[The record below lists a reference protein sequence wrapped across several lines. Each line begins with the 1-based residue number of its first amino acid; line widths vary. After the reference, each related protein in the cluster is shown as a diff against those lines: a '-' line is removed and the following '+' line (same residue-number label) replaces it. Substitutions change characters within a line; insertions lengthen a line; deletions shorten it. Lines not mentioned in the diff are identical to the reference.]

1 MREKRRATMD
11 TISLVMIGLAIAL
24 LVFAL
29 IRGGGLAKDGVKL
42 ATQTLWNTLPL
53 ILAGFLIGGLVQVLL
68 PAELIQAWLGKEAGV
83 KGVLIGCLAGGLI
96 PGSPYVMFPIVG
108 GLYKAGAGVGAVVGF
123 VTAWSLWSVS
133 RFPMEIALIDPKV
146 ATLRYAITFMVPPL
160 AGLLANGLARFI
172 G

>member
-1 MREKRRATMD
+1 MD

-68 PAELIQAWLGKEAGV
+68 PTELIQAWLGKEARV
-83 KGVLIGCLAGGLI
+83 KGILIGCLAGGLI

-123 VTAWSLWSVS
+123 VSAWSLWSVS
-133 RFPMEIALIDPKV
+133 RFPLEIALIDPKV

-160 AGLLANGLARFI
+160 AGMLANGLVKYV

>member
-1 MREKRRATMD
+1 MQEKRRPTMD

-29 IRGGGLAKDGVKL
+29 IRGDGLAKDGVKL
-42 ATQTLWNTLPL
+42 ASQTLWNTLPL
-53 ILAGFLIGGLVQVLL
+53 ILAGFLIGGLVQVML

-96 PGSPYVMFPIVG
+96 PGSPYVMYPIVG

-123 VTAWSLWSVS
+123 VSAWSLWSVS
-133 RFPMEIALIDPKV
+133 RFPLEIALIDPKV

-160 AGLLANGLARFI
+160 AGLLANGLVKYV

>member
-1 MREKRRATMD
+1 MD
-11 TISLVMIGLAIAL
+11 TVTIVMVGLGVAL
-24 LVFAL
+24 LIYTL

-42 ATQTLWNTLPL
+42 AGKTLWNALPL
-53 ILAGFLIGGLVQVLL
+53 LLAGFLIGGLVQVLL
-68 PAELIQAWLGKEAGV
+68 PPELIQAWLGKESGM

-123 VTAWSLWSVS
+123 VSAWSLWSVS
-133 RFPMEIALIDPKV
+133 RFPMEIALIDTKV
-146 ATLRYAITFMVPPL
+146 AVLRYAITFVVPPV
-160 AGLLANGLARFI
+160 AGLLANSLARVV

>member
-1 MREKRRATMD
+1 MYHNSPR
-11 TISLVMIGLAIAL
+11 ISITSAFDMA
-24 LVFAL
+24 
-29 IRGGGLAKDGVKL
+29 
-42 ATQTLWNTLPL
+42 P
-53 ILAGFLIGGLVQVLL
+53 
-68 PAELIQAWLGKEAGV
+68 
-83 KGVLIGCLAGGLI
+83 GLI

-123 VTAWSLWSVS
+123 VSAWSLWSVS

>member
-1 MREKRRATMD
+1 MD

-24 LVFAL
+24 LIFAL

-68 PAELIQAWLGKEAGV
+68 PTELIQAWLGKEARV
-83 KGVLIGCLAGGLI
+83 KGILIGCLAGGLI

-123 VTAWSLWSVS
+123 VSAWSLWSVS
-133 RFPMEIALIDPKV
+133 RFPLEIALIDPKV

-160 AGLLANGLARFI
+160 AGMLANGLVKYV

>member
-1 MREKRRATMD
+1 MD

-42 ATQTLWNTLPL
+42 ASQTLWNTLPL

-133 RFPMEIALIDPKV
+133 RFPLEIAFIDPKV
-146 ATLRYAITFMVPPL
+146 ATLRYAITFMVTPL
-160 AGLLANGLARFI
+160 AGMLENGLVKYV

>member
-1 MREKRRATMD
+1 MD
-11 TISLVMIGLAIAL
+11 TVTMVMVGLAVAL
-24 LVFAL
+24 LIYAL

-68 PAELIQAWLGKEAGV
+68 PTELIQAWLGKEAGV

-123 VTAWSLWSVS
+123 VSAWSLWSVS

-160 AGLLANGLARFI
+160 AGMLANGLVKYV

>member
-1 MREKRRATMD
+1 MD

-42 ATQTLWNTLPL
+42 ASQTLWNTLPL

-68 PAELIQAWLGKEAGV
+68 PTELIQAWLGKEAGV

-108 GLYKAGAGVGAVVGF
+108 GLYKSGAGVGAVVGF
-123 VTAWSLWSVS
+123 VSAWSLWSVS
-133 RFPMEIALIDPKV
+133 RFLLEIALIDPKV
-146 ATLRYAITFMVPPL
+146 ATLRYAITFLVPPL
-160 AGLLANGLARFI
+160 AGMLANGLVKFI